1 MQYRVQGIVIRS
13 MDYGEG
19 NKIITLFTREMGKVA
34 VIVRGAKKVKSR
46 YSSVAQ
52 LFTCGD
58 YLFFRSGSG
67 QLGTLNHAE
76 IVESHH
82 HIRGDLHK
90 AAYASYMA
98 ELTDRMLGDQEAN
111 AFLFEQLK
119 AALAGMDGDKD
130 IQIITFIYEMK
141 IWMQAGYQPELDACV
156 SCSATDREM
165 YFSAVLGGIL
175 CERCRLK
182 DPQALAP
189 SPSTLKLIRL
199 FARMDIRR
207 LGQIDVK
214 PATKESLKQLIR
226 AYYDAHIGVQL
237 KSRHFLDQMD
247 KYGV

>member
-19 NKIITLFTREMGKVA
+19 NKIITLFTLEFGKMA

-46 YSSVAQ
+46 YASVAQ
-52 LFTCGD
+52 LFTYGD
-58 YLFFRSGSG
+58 YLFYKSG

-76 IVESHH
+76 IIHSHH
-82 HIRGDLHK
+82 RIRDDLYK

-98 ELTDRMLGDQEAN
+98 ELTDRLLADQEAN

-119 AALAGMDGDKD
+119 ASLQGLEEDKD
-130 IQIITFIYEMK
+130 MQILGFMYEMK
-141 IWMQAGYQPELDACV
+141 IWMLAGYMPQLDECV
-156 SCSATDREM
+156 SCGSSQGDMR
-165 YFSAVLGGIL
+165 FSVGMGGIL

-182 DPQALAP
+182 DAQSIPLSAGIW
-189 SPSTLKLIRL
+189 KLIRIL
-199 FARMDIRR
+199 AQADIRR

-214 PATKESLKQLIR
+214 PETKATIKQLMR
-226 AYYDAHIGVQL
+226 SYFDAHIGLQL
-237 KSRHFLDQMD
+237 KSRQFLEQME

>member
-19 NKIITLFTREMGKVA
+19 NKIITLFSREIGKVA

-46 YSSVAQ
+46 YASVSQ
-52 LFTCGD
+52 LFTYGD
-58 YLFFRSGSG
+58 YLFFKSG

-82 HIRGDLHK
+82 TIRGDLHK

-98 ELTDRMLGDQEAN
+98 ELTDRALGDQEAN

-119 AALAGMDGDKD
+119 AALTALDEDKD
-130 IQIITFIYEMK
+130 IQITTFIYEMK

-156 SCSATDREM
+156 SCSRDQGDM
-165 YFSAVLGGIL
+165 YFSAPVGGIL
-175 CERCRLK
+175 CENCRPR
-182 DPQALAP
+182 DPEAVPLAP
-189 SPSTLKLIRL
+189 GTLKLLRV
-199 FARMDIRR
+199 FAKMDLRR

-214 PATKESLKQLIR
+214 QATKDSLKQLIR
-226 AYYDAHIGVQL
+226 SYYDAHIGVQL
-237 KSRHFLDQMD
+237 KSRSFLEQME

>member
-19 NKIITLFTREMGKVA
+19 NKIITLFTREIGKVA

-58 YLFFRSGSG
+58 YLFFKSG

-76 IVESHH
+76 IIESHH

-90 AAYASYMA
+90 AAYASYIA

-111 AFLFEQLK
+111 VFLYEQLQ
-119 AALAGMDGDKD
+119 AALQGLDSEKD
-130 IQIITFIYEMK
+130 MQIIVHIYEMK
-141 IWMQAGYQPELDACV
+141 IWMQAGYQPELDECV
-156 SCSATDREM
+156 SCRNSGGEM
-165 YFSAVLGGIL
+165 SFSASLGGIL
-175 CERCRLK
+175 CDRCRFN
-182 DPQALAP
+182 DPQALAM
-189 SPSTLKLIRL
+189 SAGTLKLIRL

-214 PATKESLKQLIR
+214 PETKESLKRLMR
-226 AYYDAHIGVQL
+226 SYFDTHIGLVL
-237 KSRHFLDQMD
+237 KSRNFLDQMD

>member
-19 NKIITLFTREMGKVA
+19 NKIVTLFTRELGKAA
-34 VIVRGAKKVKSR
+34 VIIRGAKKVKSR
-46 YSSVAQ
+46 YASVAQ

-58 YLFFRSGSG
+58 YLYFKSG

-82 HIRGDLHK
+82 RIREDLHK

-98 ELTDRMLGDQEAN
+98 ELTDRMLPDQEAN

-119 AALAGMDGDKD
+119 AGLQGIDEDKD
-130 IQIITFIYEMK
+130 MQIISFMYEMK

-156 SCSATDREM
+156 SCRSAEGAMR
-165 YFSAVLGGIL
+165 FSSSLGGIL
-175 CERCRLK
+175 CERCRAK
-182 DPQALAP
+182 DPGAVPL
-189 SPSTLKLIRL
+189 SPGGWKLLRL
-199 FARMDIRR
+199 FAHTDIRR

-214 PATKESLKQLIR
+214 PETKETLKKLMR
-226 AYYDAHIGVQL
+226 TYFDTHIGLQL
-237 KSRHFLDQMD
+237 KSRHFLDQME